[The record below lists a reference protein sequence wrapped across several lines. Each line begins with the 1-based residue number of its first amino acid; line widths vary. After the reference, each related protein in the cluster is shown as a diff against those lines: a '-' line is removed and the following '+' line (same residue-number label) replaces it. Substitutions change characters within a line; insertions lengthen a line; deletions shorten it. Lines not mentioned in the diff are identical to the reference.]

1 MYSSIELKTYQNL
14 SVSDPANSKVT
25 VAATFDPFEM
35 STSRA
40 YLEYLTSVVAE
51 KIAEKFVEENY
62 SELISKLDQQ
72 AIANLAVADSGKKI
86 AEEIRTRPVVLPS
99 PGALIN
105 NNKYSIF

>member
-1 MYSSIELKTYQNL
+1 
-14 SVSDPANSKVT
+14 
-25 VAATFDPFEM
+25 M